1 MYFFFKRVFDIFF
14 SILIVFPIFLILTI
28 LYLFIKIESKGPFI
42 HWSRRV
48 GVNNKIFYMP
58 KIRTMIDGSP
68 DVATHLLKDPNKFV
82 TKIGRILRKKS
93 LDELPQIFS
102 VLIGDMSLV
111 GPRPALYNQDDLIS
125 ERKKY
130 KIDTIKP
137 GITGWA
143 QINGRDSLTIIEKV
157 QLDKYYYINKS
168 IYLDILILFKTIVNN
183 FNNKHDISH

>member
-48 GVNNKIFYMP
+48 GVKNKIFYMP

-111 GPRPALYNQDDLIS
+111 GPRPALYNQDDLM
-125 ERKKY
+125 
-130 KIDTIKP
+130 P
-137 GITGWA
+137 
-143 QINGRDSLTIIEKV
+143 
-157 QLDKYYYINKS
+157 
-168 IYLDILILFKTIVNN
+168 
-183 FNNKHDISH
+183 H

>member
-42 HWSRRV
+42 HWYRRV

-111 GPRPALYNQDDLIS
+111 GPRPALYNQDDLTS